1 MDDSGKQGD
10 FGGLP
15 TDLFNDLATFLEGVA
30 GGGTA
35 AAAAA
40 LSALV
45 SLAQSEHAAAAS
57 TFQVRQI
64 DAVFKAIHIKD
75 ELTALKAVPATAL
88 PAALAALK
96 GDLDALTTFWNTG
109 T

>member
-1 MDDSGKQGD
+1 MRARKRRLWS
-10 FGGLP
+10 
-15 TDLFNDLATFLEGVA
+15 

-35 AAAAA
+35 AAAPA

-57 TFQVRQI
+57 TFPVRQI
-64 DAVFKAIHIKD
+64 DAVFKAIQIKD
-75 ELTALKAVPATAL
+75 DLAALKAAPASAL
-88 PAALAALK
+88 PTALAALK
-96 GDLDALTTFWNTG
+96 AELDLLTKFWNTG